1 MNCIYFVFFCQAGVF
16 KLASDDVMKE
26 RKVIK
31 PRRKL
36 GEVGSPLYSQPS
48 YIYSGCGQEVCVVWC
63 FLSRADR

>member
-1 MNCIYFVFFCQAGVF
+1 
-16 KLASDDVMKE
+16 MKE